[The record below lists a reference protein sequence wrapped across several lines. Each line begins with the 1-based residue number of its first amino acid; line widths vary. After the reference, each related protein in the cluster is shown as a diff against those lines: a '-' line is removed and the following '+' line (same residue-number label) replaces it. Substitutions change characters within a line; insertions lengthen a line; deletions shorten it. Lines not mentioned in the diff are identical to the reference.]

1 MITLSKLRRKP
12 RHFRA
17 FTGLTPFEFDA
28 LLVELT
34 PVYEAAL
41 TQRSRTPDRLRDA
54 GADTAYP
61 EVAVQQPIKKQ
72 RNREVTVLERAY
84 NHSLSVKRIAVE
96 HHFARLKKWGC
107 MAGVWRGKFADHEGV
122 FCVIAGLLNFR
133 HTGKFELIG

>member
-34 PVYEAAL
+34 PVYKAAL
-41 TQRSRTPDRLRDA
+41 TQRSRTPARLRDA

-61 EVAVQQPIKKQ
+61 EG
-72 RNREVTVLERAY
+72 RFN
-84 NHSLSVKRIAVE
+84 S
-96 HHFARLKKWGC
+96 RLKSNATGRLRFWS
-107 MAGVWRGKFADHEGV
+107 
-122 FCVIAGLLNFR
+122 GLTIIRFR
-133 HTGKFELIG
+133 

>member
-54 GADTAYP
+54 GTDTAYP
-61 EVAVQQPIKKQ
+61 KVAVQQPIKKRRKVEYRKQ
-72 RNREVTVLERAY
+72 TVSIKKRA
-84 NHSLSVKRIAVE
+84 KMRI
-96 HHFARLKKWGC
+96 
-107 MAGVWRGKFADHEGV
+107 
-122 FCVIAGLLNFR
+122 
-133 HTGKFELIG
+133 

>member
-34 PVYEAAL
+34 PIYEAAL
-41 TQRSRTPDRLRDA
+41 TQRSQTPDRLRDA

-61 EVAVQQPIKKQ
+61 EVAGA
-72 RNREVTVLERAY
+72 VTHRIDLPAPLHEPDPALL
-84 NHSLSVKRIAVE
+84 SL
-96 HHFARLKKWGC
+96 
-107 MAGVWRGKFADHEGV
+107 
-122 FCVIAGLLNFR
+122 
-133 HTGKFELIG
+133 